1 MIIVYILYDFSLLT
15 LQKIERRTGRSD
27 LRRTSAT
34 AAITW
39 SSSAP
44 YLSGAIVFVPP
55 SGTSITDRRLTF
67 SKCSLLPVWTVNQW
81 QNSWAWIRQPWTRWT
96 PTQYPLFC
104 WTLLDKRGLNKPING
119 CLFWFFRRSLP
130 FETCT
135 SCKSSVANC

>member
-1 MIIVYILYDFSLLT
+1 MIQTDKLWIT
-15 LQKIERRTGRSD
+15 LQKTERRTGLSD
-27 LRRTSAT
+27 LQRTSVT

-81 QNSWAWIRQPWTRWT
+81 RNSWAWIRRQWTRWT
-96 PTQYPLFC
+96 PTQYLLFC
-104 WTLLDKRGLNKPING
+104 WTLSDKRGLSKAING
-119 CLFWFFRRSLP
+119 CLFCIFRRSLP
-130 FETCT
+130 YETRT

>member
-1 MIIVYILYDFSLLT
+1 MIQNDKLWIT
-15 LQKIERRTGRSD
+15 LQKIEKRTGRSD
-27 LRRTSAT
+27 LRRMSAT

-81 QNSWAWIRQPWTRWT
+81 RNSWAWIRRLWTRWT
-96 PTQYPLFC
+96 PTQYLLFC
-104 WTLLDKRGLNKPING
+104 WILLDKRDLSKPIHG
-119 CLFWFFRRSLP
+119 CLFCIFRRSLP